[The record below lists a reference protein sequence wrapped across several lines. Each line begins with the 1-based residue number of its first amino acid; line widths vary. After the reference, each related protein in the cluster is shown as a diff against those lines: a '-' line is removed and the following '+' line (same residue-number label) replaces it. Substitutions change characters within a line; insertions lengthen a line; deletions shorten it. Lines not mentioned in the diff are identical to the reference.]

1 MQQPWSCIRAYCWA
15 GSFGTLWKKTT
26 KKTNIRLRDV
36 ALLPRQKQ
44 SRQLGSIEIYFP
56 GSDFKTSFLP
66 ERRRGSR
73 LHVTAFIC
81 FAAVLRV
88 SNPADS
94 LCLLHLQA
102 SSKARAHQSDINKTL
117 ISANN
122 TGLLPPLPPPPS
134 SSLRRRYE
142 WETGKHDSNKNK
154 TKHGYNCRQ
163 ANRKKKKKKKKKKE
177 RKQGKTSGSILIF
190 MNFSYQLSSAVSI
203 KH

>member
-1 MQQPWSCIRAYCWA
+1 MRQPWSCIRAYCWA
-15 GSFGTLWKKTT
+15 GRFGTLLK

-44 SRQLGSIEIYFP
+44 SRQHGSIEIYFT

-66 ERRRGSR
+66 ALRRLS
-73 LHVTAFIC
+73 V

-102 SSKARAHQSDINKTL
+102 SIKARAQQSDINKTTPA
-117 ISANN
+117 SV
-122 TGLLPPLPPPPS
+122 LLHPPS
-134 SSLRRRYE
+134 SSLRRRYNE

-154 TKHGYNCRQ
+154 TKNGYNCRQ
-163 ANRKKKKKKKKKKE
+163 ANRKKKKKK
-177 RKQGKTSGSILIF
+177 
-190 MNFSYQLSSAVSI
+190 
-203 KH
+203 